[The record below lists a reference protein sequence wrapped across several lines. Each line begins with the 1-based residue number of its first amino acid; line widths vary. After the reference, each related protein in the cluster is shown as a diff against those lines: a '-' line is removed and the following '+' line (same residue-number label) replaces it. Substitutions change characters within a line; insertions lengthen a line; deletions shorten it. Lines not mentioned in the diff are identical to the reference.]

1 MSIVRTLATTAC
13 STYLIFSASVQ
24 ADVVTDW
31 NQTAVRAL
39 EAAALPPPPQSR
51 ILAMVHA
58 AMYDA
63 VNSIDR
69 RHAPY
74 SVDIKRSSTASIDA
88 SAAAAAHGVLLHLF
102 PGQQVAFDK
111 ALNASLAAL
120 ADGEAKQQG
129 MSIGQEVAAR
139 MIEMRKN
146 DGATSKVGYEFKSGP
161 GNYQKTPPMNMS
173 PVAPQWRNIKPF
185 VLTSASQFAPPGPPN
200 YKTAAFQRDFDEVKS
215 LGSRYSNKRTNEQT
229 AIALYWAG
237 SEVPPLNAVARSMA
251 TAKKLDVVASAR
263 LFAYLNLAIAD
274 SFIAGFDAKYK
285 FNAWRPIT
293 AIRSA
298 DATGNKALMKETNWE
313 PLMVTPPHPEY
324 PSAHCFATG
333 AAVQVLEGFLGTDKV
348 AVSLVQPPLGYLRHY
363 SSLPELVKE
372 MEDARVW
379 GGIHFRSADEHGTA
393 LGRKI
398 GEYVLRNS
406 LQPNQKQAS
415 LH

>member
-1 MSIVRTLATTAC
+1 MSIVRALATTAC
-13 STYLIFSASVQ
+13 STFLIFSASVQ

-31 NQTAVRAL
+31 NQTTVRAL
-39 EAAALPPPPQSR
+39 ESAGLPPPPQSR

-69 RHAPY
+69 RHVPY
-74 SVDIKRSSTASIDA
+74 HVDVKRSSTASIDA
-88 SAAAAAHGVLLHLF
+88 SAATAAHGVLSHLF

-111 ALNASLAAL
+111 ALSASLASI

-129 MSIGQEVAAR
+129 MSIGQEVATR
-139 MIEMRKN
+139 LIEMRKN
-146 DGATSKVGYEFKSGP
+146 DGATLKVSYEFKSGA
-161 GNYQKTPPMNMS
+161 GAYQKTPPMNMS
-173 PVAPQWRNIKPF
+173 PVAAQWRNIKPF
-185 VLTSASQFAPPGPPN
+185 VLASASQFAPPGPPN
-200 YKTAAFQRDFDEVKS
+200 YKTAAFQRDFNEVKS
-215 LGSRYSNKRTNEQT
+215 LGARYSSKRTNEQT

-251 TAKKLDVVASAR
+251 TARKLDVVASAR

-293 AIRSA
+293 AIRTA
-298 DATGNKALMKETNWE
+298 DTTANKALVKDANWE

-333 AAVQVLEGFLGTDKV
+333 AAVQVLQDFLGTDKV
-348 AVSLVQPPLGYLRHY
+348 DVSLVQPPLGYLRRY

-379 GGIHFRSADEHGTA
+379 GGIHFRSADEHGTE

-398 GEYVLRNS
+398 GEYVLKNS
-406 LQPNQKQAS
+406 LQPNQKRAS
-415 LH
+415 LR